1 MSKIAVI
8 TDTDCSLPL
17 EITDRYGI
25 VQVPITIQ
33 FGKESFRA
41 VYDIDDAA
49 TFARIDREGRIPT
62 TAAPAPGQY
71 AEAYRAAFEAGA
83 EAILCFTISS
93 AMSACYQAAMTAKE
107 LFPQREI
114 RVVDTKTLSLAQGF
128 MVLSAAEALSRG
140 ASLDEA
146 LAIAESLSKRTY
158 LFAALATLKY
168 LAMSGRVG
176 HLAAGLA
183 GLLEVRPILTVLDG
197 KLQLLER
204 VRTQRKAWER
214 VIELAVEA
222 AQGRC
227 IERIGYL
234 HVNARAMAEQFAAQ
248 VNVALSC
255 SAEPLYAEMTP
266 GLSVHSGAGL
276 VGVVLVTAAEQER

>member
-1 MSKIAVI
+1 MSKVAII

-17 EITDRYGI
+17 ELTNRYGI
-25 VQVPITIQ
+25 VQVPITVQ

-41 VYDIDDAA
+41 VYDLDDAA

-71 AEAYRAAFEAGA
+71 AEAYQSAFQAGA

-93 AMSACYQAAMTAKE
+93 AMSACYQSAMAAREM
-107 LFPQREI
+107 FPEREI
-114 RVVDTKTLSLAQGF
+114 RVVDTQTLSLAQGF
-128 MVLSAAEALSRG
+128 MVLVAAEALEQG

-146 LAIAESLSKRTY
+146 LAVAERQRERTY

-183 GLLEVRPILTVLDG
+183 GLLEVRPILTVVDG

-214 VIELAVEA
+214 LVELAVEA
-222 AQGRC
+222 AQGRS
-227 IERIGYL
+227 IERLGYL
-234 HVNARAMAEQFAAQ
+234 HVNAREMAERFAAE
-248 VNVALSC
+248 VAAALPC
-255 SAEPLYAEMTP
+255 SVEPLYADMTP

-276 VGVVLVTAAEQER
+276 VGVAFVVAA

>member
-1 MSKIAVI
+1 MSNIAII

-17 EITDRYGI
+17 ELTNRYGI
-25 VQVPITIQ
+25 VQVPITVQ
-33 FGKESFRA
+33 FGKDSFRA
-41 VYDIDDAA
+41 VYDLDDAA

-71 AEAYRAAFEAGA
+71 AEAYRAAFQAGA

-93 AMSACYQAAMTAKE
+93 AMSACYQSALAAREM
-107 LFPQREI
+107 FPDREI
-114 RVVDTKTLSLAQGF
+114 RVVDTRTLSLAQGF
-128 MVLSAAEALSRG
+128 MVLAAAEALRRG

-146 LAIAESLSKRTY
+146 LTVAERQRERTY

-183 GLLEVRPILTVLDG
+183 GLLEIRPILTVTEG
-197 KLQLLER
+197 KLELLER

-214 VIELAVEA
+214 VGELAIEA
-222 AQGRC
+222 AGGRP

-234 HVNARAMAEQFAAQ
+234 HVNARAMAERFAAQ
-248 VNVALSC
+248 IGPALACPS
-255 SAEPLYAEMTP
+255 EPLYVEMTP
-266 GLSVHSGAGL
+266 GLSIHSGAGL
-276 VGVVLVTAAEQER
+276 IGIVFVVAA

>member
-1 MSKIAVI
+1 MSKIAII

-17 EITDRYGI
+17 EITNRYGI

-41 VYDIDDAA
+41 VYDLDDAA

-83 EAILCFTISS
+83 EAILCFAISS
-93 AMSACYQAAMTAKE
+93 TMSACYQAALTARE
-107 LFPQREI
+107 MFPEREI
-114 RVVDTKTLSLAQGF
+114 RMVDTKTLSLAQGF
-128 MVLSAAEALSRG
+128 MVLTAAEALSRG

-146 LAIAESLSKRTY
+146 QAAAESAGARTH
-158 LFAALATLKY
+158 LFAALSTLKY

-183 GLLEVRPILTVLDG
+183 GLLEVRPILTVIDG

-222 AQGRC
+222 ARGRR

-234 HVNARAMAEQFAAQ
+234 HVNAREMAEQFAAQ
-248 VNVALSC
+248 VSAALPC
-255 SAEPLYAEMTP
+255 PAAPIYADMTP
-266 GLSVHSGAGL
+266 GLSIHSGAGL
-276 VGVVLVTAAEQER
+276 VGVVFVAAENGN

>member
-1 MSKIAVI
+1 MMSNIAII

-17 EITDRYGI
+17 EITNRYGI

-33 FGKESFRA
+33 FGRESFRA
-41 VYDIDDAA
+41 VYDVDDAA

-71 AEAYRAAFEAGA
+71 AEAYQAAFEAGA

-93 AMSACYQAAMTAKE
+93 AMSACYQAAMSAKAM
-107 LFPQREI
+107 FPQREI
-114 RVVDTKTLSLAQGF
+114 RVIDTKTLSLAQGF
-128 MVLSAAEALSRG
+128 IVLAAAEALNQG
-140 ASLDEA
+140 ASLNEA
-146 LAIAESLSKRTY
+146 LTVTESLGQRTH

-183 GLLEVRPILTVLDG
+183 GLLEVRPILTVIDG

-214 VIELAVEA
+214 TIELAAEA
-222 AQGRC
+222 AKGCR

-234 HVNARAMAEQFAAQ
+234 HVNARAVAEQFAAR
-248 VNVALSC
+248 VNAALPC
-255 SAEPLYAEMTP
+255 SSEPLYAEMTP
-266 GLSVHSGAGL
+266 GLSIHSGAGL
-276 VGVVLVTAAEQER
+276 VGVAFVTAAA

>member
-1 MSKIAVI
+1 MSRIAII

-17 EITDRYGI
+17 EITNRHGI

-33 FGKESFRA
+33 FGRESFRA

-83 EAILCFTISS
+83 EAVLCFTISS
-93 AMSACYQAAMTAKE
+93 AMSACYQAAMAAGE
-107 LFPQREI
+107 MFPQRTI

-128 MVLSAAEALSRG
+128 MVLAAAEAVQQG

-146 LAIAESLSKRTY
+146 VAIAEDLGRRTH

-183 GLLEVRPILTVLDG
+183 GLLEVRPILTVIDG
-197 KLQLLER
+197 QLQLLER
-204 VRTQRKAWER
+204 VRTQRKAWDR
-214 VIELAVEA
+214 LIELAAEA
-222 AQGRC
+222 AQNRR

-234 HVNARAMAEQFAAQ
+234 HVNARALAEQFAAQ
-248 VNVALSC
+248 IQAALPS
-255 SAEPLYAEMTP
+255 SAEPLYVAMTP

-276 VGVVLVTAAEQER
+276 VGVVFVTAAE